1 MAVYLDYNA
10 SAPIDERV
18 LERMVEV
25 YRSHYG
31 NADSRTHIFGT
42 DAKEIVSSA
51 RKTIAGTLAVDSMD
65 VFFTSGSTESN
76 NMAILGLLDYALES
90 GRNHFITT
98 SIEHKSVLEAMKHLQ
113 EKGCVVDFVSPDASG
128 RIKPEQI
135 LSLVTDK
142 TLLVSMMQVNSETG
156 VIQPIEEVGAALA
169 ETKTYF
175 HIDATQGFGKLNDS
189 LRKAKYNMLSI
200 TAHKLSGPQGIG
212 AFILRRDRTY
222 RRPPVKPLMYGGRQ
236 ERGYRPGTTPVAL
249 VAGFA
254 LAAELSDKESAAHMK
269 SYRAIKRSFLEAVQ
283 DLSYTLNGDQKYC
296 LPSTVNISFHGV
308 DAEGIFLALK
318 KDYAFSNGSACN
330 SGSHA
335 SSYVLTAMGLDEAR
349 ISEAIRIS
357 WNHDTVVDFAS
368 LTNYVKSMTD

>member
-10 SAPIDERV
+10 STPIDERV

-31 NADSRTHIFGT
+31 NADSRTHIFGA

-51 RKTIAGTLAVDSMD
+51 RKTIADILAVDSMD

-98 SIEHKSVLEAMKHLQ
+98 SIEHKSVLEAMKYLQ

-128 RIKPEQI
+128 RIRPEQI
-135 LSLVTDK
+135 LGLVTDK
-142 TLLVSMMQVNSETG
+142 TLLVSMMHVNSETG

-169 ETKTYF
+169 GTKSYF
-175 HIDATQGFGKLNDS
+175 HVDATQGFGKLNDS
-189 LRKAKYNMLSI
+189 LRKTKYNMLSI
-200 TAHKLSGPQGIG
+200 TAHKLSGPQGVG
-212 AFILRRDRTY
+212 AFIMRRDRTY
-222 RRPPVKPLMYGGRQ
+222 RRPPIKQLMYGGQQ

-254 LAAELSDKESAAHMK
+254 LAAELCDKESVAHMERCK
-269 SYRAIKRSFLEAVQ
+269 EIKQDFLDTIQ
-283 DLSYTLNGDQKYC
+283 GLSYTLNGDQEHC
-296 LPSTVNISFHGV
+296 LPSTINISFHGV
-308 DAEGIFLALK
+308 DAEGIFLAVK
-318 KDYAFSNGSACN
+318 EDYAFSNGSACN
-330 SGSHA
+330 SGGHA
-335 SSYVLTAMGLDEAR
+335 PSYVLTSMGLDEAR
-349 ISEAIRIS
+349 INEAIRIS
-357 WNHDTVVDFAS
+357 WNYDTKVDFSA
-368 LTNYVKSMTD
+368 LVNYIKSMTE

>member
-18 LERMVEV
+18 LERMIEV

-51 RKTIAGTLAVDSMD
+51 RKTIAEILAVDSTD

-113 EKGCVVDFVSPDASG
+113 EKGCIVDFVSPDASG

-135 LSLVTDK
+135 LNLVTDK
-142 TLLVSMMQVNSETG
+142 TLLVSMMHVNSETG
-156 VIQPIEEVGAALA
+156 IIQPIEEVGAALA
-169 ETKTYF
+169 GSKTYF

-189 LRKAKYNMLSI
+189 LRKTKYNMLSI
-200 TAHKLSGPQGIG
+200 TAHKLSGPQGVG
-212 AFILRRDRTY
+212 AFIMRRDHSY
-222 RRPPVKPLMYGGRQ
+222 RRPPIRPLMYGGQQ

-254 LAAELSDKESAAHMK
+254 LAAELCDKESAAHMESCK
-269 SYRAIKRSFLEAVQ
+269 AIKQSFLEAVQ
-283 DLSYTLNGDQKYC
+283 GLNYTLNGDQEYC
-296 LPSTVNISFHGV
+296 LPSTINISFHGV
-308 DAEGIFLALK
+308 DAEGIFLAVK
-318 KDYAFSNGSACN
+318 EDYAFSNGSACN

-335 SSYVLTAMGLDEAR
+335 PSYVLSAMGLDEAR
-349 ISEAIRIS
+349 VSEAVRIS
-357 WNHDTVVDFAS
+357 WNHNTNVDFSA
-368 LTNYVKSMTD
+368 LTAYVKSMTE

>member
-1 MAVYLDYNA
+1 MAIYLDYNA

-18 LERMVEV
+18 LERMIEV

-31 NADSRTHIFGT
+31 NADSRTHIFGA
-42 DAKEIVSSA
+42 DAKEIVSAS
-51 RKTIAGTLAVDSMD
+51 RKTIAEILAVDSTD

-113 EKGCVVDFVSPDASG
+113 EKGCDVDFVSPDASG

-135 LSLVTDK
+135 LSLVTDR
-142 TLLVSMMQVNSETG
+142 TLLVSMMHVNSETG

-169 ETKTYF
+169 GTKTYF

-189 LRKAKYNMLSI
+189 LRNAKYNMLSI
-200 TAHKLSGPQGIG
+200 TAHKISGPQGVG
-212 AFILRRDRTY
+212 ALIMRRDRTY
-222 RRPPVKPLMYGGRQ
+222 RRPPVKQLMYGGQQ

-254 LAAELSDKESAAHMK
+254 LAAELSDKVSGLHMESC
-269 SYRAIKRSFLEAVQ
+269 RAIKQSFLEAVQ
-283 DLSYTLNGDQKYC
+283 GLDYTLNGDQEHC
-296 LPSTVNISFHGV
+296 LPTTVNISFHGV
-308 DAEGIFLALK
+308 DAEGIFLAVK
-318 KDYAFSNGSACN
+318 NDYAFSNGSACN

-335 SSYVLTAMGLDEAR
+335 PSYVLTAMGLDEAR
-349 ISEAIRIS
+349 VNEAIRIS
-357 WNHDTVVDFAS
+357 WNHDTKVDFS
-368 LTNYVKSMTD
+368 VLVNYIKSMSD

>member
-18 LERMVEV
+18 LDRMIEV

-42 DAKEIVSSA
+42 DAKEIVTSA
-51 RKTIAGTLAVDSMD
+51 RKSIAGILDVDSTD

-98 SIEHKSVLEAMKHLQ
+98 SIEHKSVLESMKHLQ
-113 EKGCVVDFVSPDASG
+113 EKGCVVDFVSPDISG

-156 VIQPIEEVGAALA
+156 VIQPIQEVGEALA
-169 ETKTYF
+169 GTKTYF
-175 HIDATQGFGKLNDS
+175 HVDATQGFGKLNDN
-189 LRKAKYNMLSI
+189 LRNTKYNMLSV
-200 TAHKLSGPQGIG
+200 TAHKISGPQGVG

-222 RRPPVKPLMYGGRQ
+222 RRPPVKQLMYGGQQ

-254 LAAELSDKESAAHMK
+254 LAAELSDKESLTHMK
-269 SYRAIKRSFLEAVQ
+269 NCIAIKQNFLEAIQ
-283 DLSYTLNGDQKYC
+283 GLDYTLNGDQKYC
-296 LPSTVNISFHGV
+296 LPSTVNVSFHSV
-308 DAEGIFLALK
+308 DAEGIFLAVK
-318 KDYAFSNGSACN
+318 ENYAFSNGSACN

-335 SSYVLTAMGLDEAR
+335 PSYVLTAMGLDETR
-349 ISEAIRIS
+349 VSEAIRIS
-357 WNHDTVVDFAS
+357 WNYDTKVDFSA
-368 LTNYVKSMTD
+368 LTDYVKSMTR